1 MERMKRYNTVWKRMG
16 FNEIWPRELGYINR
30 NVGKKQMGDIIWR
43 CYQTVG
49 KERTCLLYTSDT
61 SLRVP
66 SGCTGIV
73 MDVRISSTGSGHHRG
88 DLVVD
93 SAEKKKQFKNCLL
106 YTSRCV

>member
-1 MERMKRYNTVWKRMG
+1 MCIRDRK
-16 FNEIWPRELGYINR
+16 
-30 NVGKKQMGDIIWR
+30 
-43 CYQTVG
+43 
-49 KERTCLLYTSDT
+49 DT

-93 SAEKKKQFKNCLL
+93 LSLIHI
-106 YTSRCV
+106 